1 MAWKKLDKSN
11 LLDNYPIKHK
21 ALTELDDVNELIDWG
36 RIEELLSGIHAKSR
50 GEKAWPP
57 LIMFKALLLQSWYK
71 LSDPGLEK
79 QLVRDLLFKKFVG
92 LSMTETVPDH
102 STIWRFRQLLDKQGL
117 LDKLHEEFKNQLTE
131 QGLFVRTGEVSI
143 IDASVI
149 EAKNCR
155 PNKGVDGKSTQDSE
169 AAWNVKSGS
178 DGKRKST
185 YGFKGHINVDE
196 DGFIKENDFTPGN
209 IHDSQC
215 FKQLI
220 TGNEEAIY
228 ADSAYQSQEYCNI
241 MKEKSIQDRII
252 KKAYRNRP
260 LTEQDKK
267 HNRTHSGVRC
277 TVERVFG
284 VLKQHY
290 GMAKARYMG
299 LARNR
304 TRFNLICIAYN
315 IKRGASIQQDCC
327 A

>member
-1 MAWKKLDKSN
+1 MAWKKLDQSN

-21 ALTELDDVNELIDWG
+21 ALLDDVIELIDWE
-36 RIEELLSGIHAKSR
+36 RIEELLSEIHAKAR

-71 LSDPGLEK
+71 LSDPALEK
-79 QLVRDLLFKKFVG
+79 QLARDLLFKRFVG

-102 STIWRFRQLLDKQGL
+102 STIWRFRQLLDKHGL
-117 LDKLHEEFKNQLTE
+117 LDKLHEEFKNQLAE
-131 QGLFVRTGEVSI
+131 QGLFIRTGEASI

-155 PNKGVDGKSTQDSE
+155 PNKGVDGKPTQDPD

-196 DGFIKENDFTPGN
+196 DGFIKETDFTPGN
-209 IHDSQC
+209 VHDSQC
-215 FKQLI
+215 FEELL
-220 TGNEEAIY
+220 TGNEEVIY
-228 ADSAYQSQEYCNI
+228 ADSAYQSQAHNDI
-241 MKEKSIQDRII
+241 MEKKSIKNRII
-252 KKAYRNRP
+252 KRAYRNRP

-284 VLKQHY
+284 VLKLHY

-299 LARNR
+299 ISRNR
-304 TRFNLICIAYN
+304 TRFDLMCIAYN
-315 IKRGASIQQDCC
+315 IKRGVSIQQDCW